1 MLQRLT
7 SKFSLRPVGLA
18 LAALSIGSGA
28 TAGVF
33 DDDEARKAIT
43 QLRTQVQQGQADD
56 KVRMD
61 QLAEQLAQLLTQ
73 QTEQTNQ
80 LRRSLL
86 DLNSQIEQLKAD
98 LAKARGQDEL
108 TQQSIRS
115 VAKDLAEHQRR
126 QLDLNNQVEDR
137 LRKLEPQKV
146 SLEGRDVTV
155 SVEERRAY
163 EDALATLRSTDF
175 AAAATQLAAFQK
187 RYAGSAYSG
196 HAQYWLG
203 NALYGKGDVKDAAE
217 AYRAL
222 VVAAP
227 DHPRTPDALLQLSTC
242 QSELKD
248 RRGARKSLEDLIRL
262 YPNSEAAQSA
272 RERLA
277 ATAK

>member
-1 MLQRLT
+1 MR
-7 SKFSLRPVGLA
+7 SSVFPKSSLRVAACAVAIWSMGLTA
-18 LAALSIGSGA
+18 S
-28 TAGVF
+28 AGVF
-33 DDDEARKAIT
+33 DDDEARKAIG
-43 QLRTQVQQGQADD
+43 QLRAQVQQGQADD
-56 KVRMD
+56 KTRMD
-61 QLAEQLAQLLTQ
+61 QLAEQLNQLLAQ

-108 TQQSIRS
+108 TQQATRS

-126 QLDLNNQVEDR
+126 QLDLNNQVEER
-137 LRKLEPQKV
+137 LRRLEPQKV
-146 SLEGRDVTV
+146 SLEGREVTV

-163 EDALATLRSTDF
+163 DDALATLRSTDF
-175 AAAATQLAAFQK
+175 AAAVTQLAAFQK
-187 RYAGSAYSG
+187 RFVGSAYSG

-203 NALYGKGDVKDAAE
+203 NALYGKGDVKEAAE

-222 VVAAP
+222 VLSAP

-242 QSELKD
+242 QTELKD
-248 RRGARKSLEDLIRL
+248 RRGARKSLEDLLRL

-277 ATAK
+277 TAPK